1 MMQLK
6 GHISGAK
13 LDLFLQRLFDGLTN
27 GSTYALIAV
36 AMVLIYKATTLI
48 NFAQGEQ
55 ALLGAFVVLQLWN
68 WGLPMWVAVIIGMI
82 FSAFLAALLERTF
95 IRRFDPADHLPLV
108 IITLG
113 LFLVLNAI
121 AAVVWRY
128 DPLSFPQLFPH
139 GSALTVGN
147 ARLSWYSIFAFG
159 SCIFVLFLLHILLTR
174 TKIGLAFRAVSSNLE
189 SSRLCGIKVGSTLQ
203 FGWALAAAAG
213 TLGASIYAANPVLQI
228 EPSIMLRA
236 LIFSITA
243 AALGG
248 LDSLWGALVG
258 GLTIGFVQSVLVQY
272 IPFIPN
278 EMTLTTTVIVLLV
291 VLTLRPSG
299 FLGTKSVERV

>member
-1 MMQLK
+1 M
-6 GHISGAK
+6 
-13 LDLFLQRLFDGLTN
+13 DLFLQRLFDALTN

-36 AMVLIYKATTLI
+36 AMVLIFKATTLI

-55 ALLGAFVVLQLWN
+55 AMLGAFIVLQLWK
-68 WGLPMWVAVIIGMI
+68 WGIPMWGAVVIGMI
-82 FSAFLAALLERTF
+82 FSGILAACLERTF
-95 IRRFDPADHLPLV
+95 IRKFDPADHLPLV

-113 LFLVLNAI
+113 LFLVINAV
-121 AAVVWRY
+121 AAIVWRF
-128 DPLSFPQLFPH
+128 DPLSFPQLFPS
-139 GSALTVGN
+139 GKAVTIGD

-159 SCIFVLFLLHILLTR
+159 SCLLVLFILQTLLTK

-189 SSRLCGIKVGSTLQ
+189 SSRLCGIKIGKTLQ

-228 EPSIMLRA
+228 EPTIMLRA

-248 LDSLWGALVG
+248 LDSLWGALIG
-258 GLTIGFVQSVLVQY
+258 GLTIGFVQSVVVQY

-278 EMTLTTTVIVLLV
+278 EMTLAAAVVVLLIVL
-291 VLTLRPSG
+291 TFRPSG
-299 FLGTKSVERV
+299 FLGTKTVERV